1 MILYKLLEEYFA
13 KPNKF
18 FITFIVGAFAFMP
31 YSFNLV
37 TYFSPDFYLEL
48 YLIWLMYA
56 YKKDNQ
62 LMVSFIGFLLCFT
75 KDTGAFVYGFFMLTT
90 YAFEC
95 FSRHKHTGFKWWK
108 IKNMPLDKF
117 ILC

>member
-1 MILYKLLEEYFA
+1 MQINTLANIGCKNLQKF

-18 FITFIVGAFAFMP
+18 FIAFIVGAFAFMP

-48 YLIWLMYA
+48 YLVWLMYA

-75 KDTGAFVYGFFMLTT
+75 KDTGAFVYGFFMLSSTR
-90 YAFEC
+90 A
-95 FSRHKHTGFKWWK
+95 SNGGNLK
-108 IKNMPLDKF
+108 IYHLVNSF
-117 ILC
+117 FG